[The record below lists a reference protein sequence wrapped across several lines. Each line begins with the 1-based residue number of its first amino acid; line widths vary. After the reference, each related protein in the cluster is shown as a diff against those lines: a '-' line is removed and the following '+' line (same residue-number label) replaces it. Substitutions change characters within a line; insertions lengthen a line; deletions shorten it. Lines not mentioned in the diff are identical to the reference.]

1 MSLEKLTKDL
11 NIVQKLDDEPN
22 DVGGLSAAELKKK
35 FDEGPLTIQEYI
47 NVTLLPALETLGVET
62 SVQLPEGAGFK
73 YIRLNADRVLET
85 SQDGVTWQAS
95 GSAGHIIMD
104 PSGETLPQRGR
115 MQFDNCEVSD
125 DGTKTIVHG
134 VKGDTGPQGEQGI
147 QGVKGDKGDRGAT
160 GPSIVPSIDTNGVM
174 SFTIQ
179 DSAIA
184 PQAVSVRGPQG
195 PQGVQGEQG
204 AQGARGPQGIQ
215 GIPGVQ
221 GVQGEQGEQGPTGP
235 QGPQGKAGTQGP
247 TGAQGPA
254 GAPGKDGT
262 SLYIEDIYSTLAALK
277 NAIPNGN
284 DKMYMVKAD
293 GECYIWSET
302 QGDWTSVGKLQ
313 GPTGPQGPQGPQGVQ
328 GETGPEGKQ
337 GKQGPQGIQGVQ
349 GPQGETGPE
358 GPQGPA
364 GVSGQNG
371 KSAFTAAVEAGY
383 TGTETTFNAALSN
396 VPGHIANHSNPHKVT
411 AEQVGALPL
420 SGGTMTGEIN
430 YTGTGD
436 GWILKTHEV
445 TNAESGIHFDRGI
458 YKRNTYPGLA
468 ATTDDNSASAYM
480 GPISTERIQI
490 IVGDKTGKSALE
502 FIPGSIG
509 VAGKIKGIVTPTSDD
524 MPTPKSYVDSAIAAK
539 VGDILKPTT
548 PPIIGLPPSTTPD
561 GMFQALGNTG
571 ELHVWR
577 KTTVSSEPVPAG
589 YTLGDVETKKDI
601 SATGSGEGYIG
612 FYMGYSDNLAVDDN
626 GRISL
631 NPDND
636 YGEVTANS
644 NFTYISSVIAGK
656 FILIRSYQRPDD
668 NSYSSL
674 AGKIFYVPA
683 DANISM
689 TREYNYLY
697 IRLSKCQ
704 DVTGYPLTPAGTTT
718 TYPVSTNSNAYQEG
732 DDAKA
737 AGYTLGEVV
746 TSKVKLGYSSSSS
759 GMFYYYADTLSV
771 SDDGKVSIST
781 QNSYQVNRNSSTSDL
796 KTAMAGKFIQ
806 LYGSSGS
813 AMELSGPFSTIPGEI
828 VFIPAD
834 TSFNTETIRGD
845 NYFTI
850 DRYQPV
856 TGYAAI
862 PAGTTIEYLGK
873 LGDKARVQVVSYVGT
888 GTYGSSNPNSLTFD
902 FVPKAVFLFS
912 ADTYN
917 KCFVAYGDTTGFVF
931 DSDATIVLHVSW
943 NGKNISWFNT
953 DNDLRQHNVS
963 GYKYRAI
970 AIG

>member
-95 GSAGHIIMD
+95 GSAGHIIMN
-104 PSGETLPQRGR
+104 PAGETMPQRGR

-383 TGTETTFNAALSN
+383 TGTETTFNAALSK
-396 VPGHIANHSNPHKVT
+396 VPGHIADHSNPHKVT
-411 AEQVGALPL
+411 AEQTGADPKGTATAAVSAHNTATDAHAELL
-420 SGGTMTGEIN
+420 KNYLALAGGTMTGPLS
-430 YTGTGD
+430 
-436 GWILKTHEV
+436 ILSPT
-445 TNAESGIHFDRGI
+445 A
-458 YKRNTYPGLA
+458 
-468 ATTDDNSASAYM
+468 DNHPVPLSLLNS
-480 GPISTERIQI
+480 
-490 IVGDKTGKSALE
+490 
-502 FIPGSIG
+502 
-509 VAGKIKGIVTPTSDD
+509 
-524 MPTPKSYVDSAIAAK
+524 K

-548 PPIIGLPPSTTPD
+548 PPLIGLPPSTTPD

-571 ELHVWR
+571 ELHVWG
-577 KTTVSSEPVPAG
+577 KTVVTKDPVPAG
-589 YTLGDVETKKDI
+589 YTLGDVKTKKDI
-601 SATGSGEGYIG
+601 SASNLGHVYIG
-612 FYMGYSDNLAVDDN
+612 FYMGYSDSLAVDDN
-626 GRISL
+626 GGISL

-636 YGEVTANS
+636 YGAVTSSS
-644 NFTYISSVIAGK
+644 NFANISSVIAGK
-656 FILIRSYQRPDD
+656 FILIRSYQNAEY
-668 NSYSSL
+668 NSCSSL

-689 TREYNYLY
+689 AKESNYIY

-718 TYPVSTNSNAYQEG
+718 TYPVSTNPNAYQEG
-732 DDAKA
+732 EYGK
-737 AGYTLGEVV
+737 AGYTLGDVKTGTFQIGQGATTSDTNRAIIKYGASISVTDTGTASIASESEKTV
-746 TSKVKLGYSSSSS
+746 TSDTSQASVDGLKGKFFRFSQLPFSSSAFSVGKIYFFPANTVFTKQSS
-759 GMFYYYADTLSV
+759 GNWYASKYQTVTSH
-771 SDDGKVSIST
+771 GK
-781 QNSYQVNRNSSTSDL
+781 
-796 KTAMAGKFIQ
+796 
-806 LYGSSGS
+806 
-813 AMELSGPFSTIPGEI
+813 
-828 VFIPAD
+828 
-834 TSFNTETIRGD
+834 TEPE
-845 NYFTI
+845 Y
-850 DRYQPV
+850 
-856 TGYAAI
+856 
-862 PAGTTIEYLGK
+862 TIEYLGK
-873 LGDKARVQVVSYVGT
+873 LGDRARVQVVSYVGT
-888 GTYGSSNPNSLTFD
+888 GTYGESNKNSLTFN
-902 FVPKAVFLFS
+902 FSPKVLLIAMSGEYNSRMYTGTLYPFS
-912 ADTYN
+912 ECGINLAAGPGGWTSKLN
-917 KCFVAYGDTTGFVF
+917 CSKSKHEISWWSF
-931 DSDATIVLHVSW
+931 DDNQTQL
-943 NGKNISWFNT
+943 NISG
-953 DNDLRQHNVS
+953 R
-963 GYKYRAI
+963 KYTAI